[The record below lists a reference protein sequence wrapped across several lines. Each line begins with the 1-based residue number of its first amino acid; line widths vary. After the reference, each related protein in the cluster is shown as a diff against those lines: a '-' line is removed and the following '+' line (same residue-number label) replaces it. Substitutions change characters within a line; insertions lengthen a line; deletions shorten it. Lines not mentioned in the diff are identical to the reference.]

1 LAKGKTSQKYVRLT
15 EKRRLTNKSIT
26 TLCKT
31 NIIKAEKLIFSG
43 ELDSAKE
50 AVLAAASSLDKAAEK
65 GVLHPN
71 NAARR
76 KARLLS
82 KLNSALA
89 ASSGKKA
96 AAAS

>member
-1 LAKGKTSQKYVRLT
+1 MAKGKTSQKYVRLT